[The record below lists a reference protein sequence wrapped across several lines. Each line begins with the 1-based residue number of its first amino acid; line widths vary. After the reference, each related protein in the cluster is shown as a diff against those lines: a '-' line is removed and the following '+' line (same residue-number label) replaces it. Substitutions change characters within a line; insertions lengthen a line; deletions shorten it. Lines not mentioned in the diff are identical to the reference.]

1 MLPPPPEGYHRKRRR
16 ENDTSPGS
24 PLAATEDPSSTSSSS
39 SDTGSSSATSSGSS
53 SSSSSDASSSANS
66 GPGAAEIAAKE
77 LHLSR
82 LQEQFM
88 CGICD
93 EIMVDA
99 WSFGCSGGHANCK
112 ACVLPWVKEHATC
125 PQCQSKVSLPGN
137 RVVPVDQII
146 EASVVAEL
154 VDSEEASRY
163 WSRRGIPAPTPASRK
178 SSSSSAPSGPSETP
192 GATPSAEPRL
202 STPAPS
208 FPSSQPAVAPIFH
221 SRRNRSRGNGA
232 GHESTASKVI
242 DVDNDSSPND
252 AEVRKPILPLRSA
265 LHSMISL
272 THFLWLF
279 ISQVIVL
286 C

>member
-1 MLPPPPEGYHRKRRR
+1 MERNYTNR
-16 ENDTSPGS
+16 EASSVTGGTNRI
-24 PLAATEDPSSTSSSS
+24 ANSSTNSSTHCNDADSNANSS

-53 SSSSSDASSSANS
+53 NRESA
-66 GPGAAEIAAKE
+66 AAKIPAKSLE
-77 LHLSR
+77 LSR